1 MSDLTI
7 KLPEMLTIHHI
18 ESLKGTLQLEFQSEQ
33 KEIKID
39 TESLENIDT
48 SGLQLLTLL
57 VRDALAANKT
67 ITWQNQNEV
76 LTSSADRVGLSD
88 ALQLN

>member
-18 ESLKGTLQLEFQSEQ
+18 ESLKETLQLEFQSEQ

-39 TESLENIDT
+39 TKSLENIDT

-57 VRDALAANKT
+57 VRDALVANKT